1 MSPLPDKAARLKEG
15 QRLDKLHRSYDSD
28 AELNQPF
35 IILTLGA
42 CLIATM
48 GLLANNTAVVIGA
61 MVVAPWIMPL
71 RTGVFAILI
80 GDWPLLGRALRT
92 LAVAV
97 LITTAL
103 SLSMGLLAG
112 LRELIGTAGS
122 GYFNSEIHSEIL
134 GRAEPTLIDLLI
146 ALVAGALATYAK
158 LKESVVSSL
167 AGTAIAVALV
177 PPVCAMGV
185 MAAAGDRVHAAG
197 AGLLFITNLLGILV
211 GGIVML
217 ATLEPYF
224 RERLISSRRTQLPLI
239 VAIGLIVAI
248 TIPLYK
254 GSNQM
259 RDDLKQAMTEQRTL
273 QLVSNIQ
280 EMIRN
285 DLLNKTLTFGSNES
299 LHVEEDDITFT
310 WRPKDQ
316 QAIVNVVVR
325 VTDPNTPSYK
335 QVEDVEKLINRKIGN
350 DLGLKFQLIVQR
362 VQISIIEG
370 SDVLDTTTKNKNI
383 DLLDED
389 LNLMK
394 EKIKQLE
401 AIYQAAPQEL
411 QIKPGT
417 PAREQPEPPSSIKR
431 P

>member
-1 MSPLPDKAARLKEG
+1 MTPVPDKATRLKEG

-48 GLLANNTAVVIGA
+48 GLLADNAAVVIGA

-71 RTGVFAILI
+71 RTGVFAILL

-97 LITTAL
+97 LITTVM
-103 SLSMGLLAG
+103 SMIMGRLAG
-112 LRELIGTAGS
+112 ERGLISADEFV
-122 GYFNSEIHSEIL
+122 GYFNDEIM
-134 GRAEPTLIDLLI
+134 GRARPTLLDLLI

-177 PPVCAMGV
+177 PPVCAMGL
-185 MAAAGDRVHAAG
+185 MAALGDMEDATG
-197 AGLLFITNLLGILV
+197 AGLLFSSNLLGILV

-224 RERLISSRRTQLPLI
+224 REKLISSRRTQFPLI
-239 VAIGLIVAI
+239 VAIGLIIAI
-248 TIPLYK
+248 TIPLYE

-259 RDDLKQAMTEQRTL
+259 RRDIKRTVL
-273 QLVSNIQ
+273 TQQIQ
-280 EMIRN
+280 KIVVDFLRRQ
-285 DLLNKTLTFGSNES
+285 TLTFGGNES
-299 LHVEEDDITFT
+299 LLLDDIKFNWVPGQTT
-310 WRPKDQ
+310 VID
-316 QAIVNVVVR
+316 IVVR
-325 VTDPNTPSYK
+325 VTDPKTPSLK
-335 QVEDVEKLINRKIGN
+335 QVEAVEAEINSKIGRR
-350 DLGLKFQLIVQR
+350 LGFAFQLRVQR
-362 VQISIIEG
+362 VQISFVEG
-370 SDVLDTTTKNKNI
+370 SDVPDTTIKSKEI

-394 EKIKQLE
+394 EKLKQLE
-401 AIYQAAPQEL
+401 AINQAAPQEL

-417 PAREQPEPPSSIKR
+417 PARGQPEPPSSIKR

>member
-1 MSPLPDKAARLKEG
+1 MTPVPDKATRLKEG

-48 GLLANNTAVVIGA
+48 GLLADNAAVVIGA

-97 LITTAL
+97 LITTVM
-103 SLSMGLLAG
+103 SLIMGRLAG
-112 LRELIGTAGS
+112 ERGLISADEFV
-122 GYFNSEIHSEIL
+122 GYFNDEIM
-134 GRAEPTLIDLLI
+134 GRARPTLLDLLI

-177 PPVCAMGV
+177 PPVCAMGL
-185 MAAAGDRVHAAG
+185 MAALGDMDDATG
-197 AGLLFITNLLGILV
+197 AGLLFSSNLLGILV

-224 RERLISSRRTQLPLI
+224 REKLISSRRTQLPLI
-239 VAIGLIVAI
+239 VAIGLIIAI
-248 TIPLYK
+248 TIPLYE

-259 RDDLKQAMTEQRTL
+259 RQDIKRTVLTQQIQKIVVKFL
-273 QLVSNIQ
+273 QN
-280 EMIRN
+280 E
-285 DLLNKTLTFGSNES
+285 TLTFGGNES
-299 LHVEEDDITFT
+299 LLLDNIKFNWVPGQTTVIDI
-310 WRPKDQ
+310 
-316 QAIVNVVVR
+316 VVR
-325 VTDPNTPSYK
+325 VTDPKTPSLK
-335 QVEDVEKLINRKIGN
+335 QVEAVEAEINSKIGRR
-350 DLGLKFQLIVQR
+350 LGFAFQLRVQR
-362 VQISIIEG
+362 VQISFVEG
-370 SDVLDTTTKNKNI
+370 SDVLDTTIKSKEI

-394 EKIKQLE
+394 EKLKQLE
-401 AIYQAAPQEL
+401 AINQAAPQEL

-417 PAREQPEPPSSIKR
+417 PARGQPEPPSSIKR

>member
-1 MSPLPDKAARLKEG
+1 MTPVPDKATRLKEG

-48 GLLANNTAVVIGA
+48 GLLADNAAVVIGA

-97 LITTAL
+97 LITTVM
-103 SLSMGLLAG
+103 SLIMGRLAGERGLLSAD
-112 LRELIGTAGS
+112 EV
-122 GYFNSEIHSEIL
+122 GYFNDEIM
-134 GRAEPTLIDLLI
+134 GRARPTLLDLLI

-177 PPVCAMGV
+177 PPVCAMGL
-185 MAAAGDRVHAAG
+185 MAALGDMDDATG
-197 AGLLFITNLLGILV
+197 AGLLFSSNLLGILV

-224 RERLISSRRTQLPLI
+224 REKLISSRRTQLPLI
-239 VAIGLIVAI
+239 VAIGLIIAI
-248 TIPLYK
+248 TIPLYE

-259 RDDLKQAMTEQRTL
+259 RQNIKRTVL
-273 QLVSNIQ
+273 TRQIQ
-280 EMIRN
+280 EIVVDFLRRQ
-285 DLLNKTLTFGSNES
+285 TLTFGGNES
-299 LHVEEDDITFT
+299 LLLDDIQFNWVPGQTT
-310 WRPKDQ
+310 VVDM
-316 QAIVNVVVR
+316 VVR
-325 VTDPNTPSYK
+325 VTDPKTPSLK
-335 QVEDVEKLINRKIGN
+335 QVETVESEINSKIGRP
-350 DLGLKFQLIVQR
+350 LGFAFQLKVQR
-362 VQISIIEG
+362 VQISFVEG

-394 EKIKQLE
+394 EKLKQLE
-401 AIYQAAPQEL
+401 AINQAAPQEL

-417 PAREQPEPPSSIKR
+417 PAREQPKPPSSSKR